1 MAGEKILVVDDGK
14 ENREF
19 VIEYVLKP
27 AGFDAYQAKDG
38 LEGLEAARR
47 LLPDLILL
55 DLQMPRLN
63 GIQVL
68 QALRNESLNIPV
80 ILMTFHGSEEIAID
94 VFRLGVRDYVK
105 KPYTVDEML
114 RAIENCL
121 SEVRMRREQEALTER
136 LLQRNRALHGQVKE
150 LTTTG
155 GPNAIPT
162 VGQHR
167 EIGVLYASMR
177 FARSF
182 DDAPET
188 LAAINAV
195 LDILANTV
203 QSRGGVVSAFSS
215 EALMAIFN
223 APEPVEQFPLRTVE
237 AALASLKGIRNIGR
251 ERGVACAIGVDCGDA
266 IVGGLTISNQLS
278 YSAAGE
284 PIFNARR
291 ISEMTEAGKVL
302 FSGAVA
308 AYLRGRAPIE
318 QVGTLALRST
328 QAPLPIFRLTTA
340 QG

>member
-19 VIEYVLKP
+19 VVEYVLKP
-27 AGFDAYQAKDG
+27 AGFEAFQAKDG

-47 LLPDLILL
+47 LSPDLILL

-68 QALRNESLNIPV
+68 EALRDEALNIPV

-121 SEVRMRREQEALTER
+121 ADVRLRREQEALTDR
-136 LLQRNRALHGQVKE
+136 LLQRNRVLHGQVKE
-150 LTTTG
+150 LTMSG
-155 GPNAIPT
+155 GNPVPT
-162 VGQHR
+162 IGQHR
-167 EIGVLYASMR
+167 NVGILYATTR
-177 FARSF
+177 FARNF
-182 DDAPET
+182 DDASET
-188 LAAINAV
+188 LAAINLV
-195 LDILANTV
+195 LEMVANTI
-203 QSRGGVVSAFSS
+203 QGRGGVISMFATDG
-215 EALMAIFN
+215 LMAVFN
-223 APEPVEQFPLRTVE
+223 APEELDNYPLRTVE
-237 AALASLKGIRNIGR
+237 AALASLKAIRDVSR
-251 ERGVACAIGVDCGDA
+251 DRGVSCAVGIDCGDA
-266 IVGGLTISNQLS
+266 VVGGLTVAGQLI
-278 YSAAGE
+278 YAAAGE

-291 ISEMTEAGKVL
+291 ISEMTGAGKVL
-302 FSGAVA
+302 FSGAIA
-308 AYLRGRAPIE
+308 DFLRGRAPIE

-340 QG
+340 